1 MSKSDEYRE
10 MQISSGQL
18 AAVILVLLALC
29 VFVFYLGTRVG
40 MKKNEAASPVAAANG
55 PVQNPIASKPAPPVT
70 TEPAGKEAKPVE
82 PNVAPATVE
91 AVKPQPPDTAKPKTA
106 ENKPQDKA
114 LDKTEPKPKPVEE
127 AKAAPPS
134 GTYYIQAGA
143 LDTRPKAETMA
154 QKIEGLGF
162 RAIVLNPLAGDKKTV
177 YRVRV
182 GPYETKE
189 SADSAKEKLAEAL
202 KRKATDFFLVKG

>member
-40 MKKNEAASPVAAANG
+40 MKKAEAASPVAAANG
-55 PVQNPIASKPAPPVT
+55 AAQIPVTSKPAPPVT
-70 TEPAGKEAKPVE
+70 NEPAGKEAKPAE
-82 PNVAPATVE
+82 ANVAPTTVE
-91 AVKPQPPDTAKPKTA
+91 TGKPQTPDTAKPKTA
-106 ENKPQDKA
+106 ENKPQP
-114 LDKTEPKPKPVEE
+114 KTETKPLATET
-127 AKAAPPS
+127 KAAPPS

-189 SADSAKEKLAEAL
+189 SAETAKGKLAEAL

>member
-1 MSKSDEYRE
+1 

-40 MKKNEAASPVAAANG
+40 MKKAEASSPVAAANG
-55 PVQNPIASKPAPPVT
+55 AAQIPVTSKPAPPAVK
-70 TEPAGKEAKPVE
+70 EPAGEEAKPAATK
-82 PNVAPATVE
+82 VAPATAE
-91 AVKPQPPDTAKPKTA
+91 AAKTQAPNTAKPKTS
-106 ENKPQDKA
+106 EDKPQDKA
-114 LDKTEPKPKPVEE
+114 EPKPKSSEG
-127 AKAAPPS
+127 AKAALPS

-189 SADSAKEKLAEAL
+189 SADSAKKKLAEAL

>member
-40 MKKNEAASPVAAANG
+40 MKKAEAASPVTAANSA
-55 PVQNPIASKPAPPVT
+55 VQIPITSKPAPPVT
-70 TEPAGKEAKPVE
+70 KEPAGNEAKPAETKVD
-82 PNVAPATVE
+82 PATVE
-91 AVKPQPPDTAKPKTA
+91 SGKPQTSEAAKPKTA
-106 ENKPQDKA
+106 ENKPQP
-114 LDKTEPKPKPVEE
+114 KTETKPLATET
-127 AKAAPPS
+127 KAAPPS

-189 SADSAKEKLAEAL
+189 SAETAKGKLAEAL
-202 KRKATDFFLVKG
+202 KRKATDFFLIKG